1 MRLTDNEKL
10 ELWGMR
16 HNFASADVG
25 RAVGEFTQGISDL
38 LESSDPANV
47 YRALAGIEQVKAMF
61 QRMHNYSHT
70 VGMLAAKAFLESE
83 FPDVPW
89 ETFEFAEDANR
100 KGADLRISEFHIVAE
115 LKTTE
120 PCGKSKTGTAP
131 TKFGGQQ
138 KENIEKDLRKLSA
151 PENDGFN
158 KYMFVTSGL
167 AYHCLIRDY
176 RAAFGDICFV
186 LLSALPEVSRPVAIE
201 AKAIAS

>member
-1 MRLTDNEKL
+1 MRYSF
-10 ELWGMR
+10 G
-16 HNFASADVG
+16 SADVG

-38 LESSDPANV
+38 LESGDPAHV
-47 YRALAGIEQVKAMF
+47 YRALSGIEQVKAMF

-83 FPDVPW
+83 FPDAPW
-89 ETFEFAEDANR
+89 EEFEFAEDANR
-100 KGADLRISEFHIVAE
+100 KGADLRIPEFHIVAE

-120 PCGKSKTGTAP
+120 PCGKSKAGTAP

-151 PENDGFN
+151 PENDGFS

-176 RAAFGDICFV
+176 RTACGDICFV
-186 LLSALPEVSRPVAIE
+186 LLSALPEVSRPIAIE
-201 AKAIAS
+201 AKAIAG

>member
-1 MRLTDNEKL
+1 MRLTNNEKL

-16 HNFASADVG
+16 HSFASADVG

-47 YRALAGIEQVKAMF
+47 YRAFAGIEKVKAMF

-89 ETFEFAEDANR
+89 EKFEFAEDANR
-100 KGADLRISEFHIVAE
+100 KGADLRIPEFHIVAE

-120 PCGKSKTGTAP
+120 PCGKSKTSTVP

-138 KENIEKDLRKLSA
+138 KDNIEKDLRKLSA
-151 PENDGFN
+151 PENDGFS

-167 AYHCLIRDY
+167 AYHCLIQDY
-176 RAAFGDICFV
+176 RTAFSNICFV
-186 LLSALPEVSRPVAIE
+186 LLSALPEVSTPSTIE
-201 AKAIAS
+201 AKAIAG